1 MGDQP
6 DDVNALD
13 AEIEVLRRRTEDLLQ
28 ELERRVETRVDDA
41 KRGVERVKKGLS
53 RARELTD
60 VRAQARSHP
69 RAAAALGAGTLA
81 LAGLGVWLVVTRR
94 AQNRR
99 LLRRVQRRGQAYRA
113 LFADPERA
121 LGPRGPSL
129 QRRLI
134 TAVLV
139 AAATGLTRRLLM
151 PKMR

>member
-6 DDVNALD
+6 DDVSALD
-13 AEIEVLRRRTEDLLQ
+13 AEIEGLRRRTEDLLQ
-28 ELERRVETRVDDA
+28 ELERRVETRVDGA
-41 KRGVERVKKGLS
+41 KRGVERVKQGIT

-69 RAAAALGAGTLA
+69 RTAAALGAGTLA
-81 LAGLGVWLVVTRR
+81 VAGLGVWFVVARR
-94 AQNRR
+94 ADNRR

-129 QRRLI
+129 QRRLL
-134 TAVLV
+134 TAVV
-139 AAATGLTRRLLM
+139 IAAATSLTRRLLM
-151 PKMR
+151 AKMR